1 METRIQEIAARGN
14 RNVKIGV
21 IPGHFATNHSHVNY
35 CVDMTRIKSFHRMA
49 KSAAAELAKPY
60 LTTTP
65 IDTIICLEGTE
76 MIGAFLANELA
87 QPGTCILNGGND
99 ISVITPETNANN
111 QMIFRDNTQKM
122 VWGKNILLLLSS
134 VSTGKTINRSLE
146 CLRYYSGGWW
156 ESPRFSA
163 PLGNPMASRSTR
175 SLQKR
180 ICPITRQAFPRNAR
194 CAKADKRSM
203 PSSTATAIRKFES
216 HPLSPDPRIPGLFPC
231 RREARQPIPTG
242 TPVPE
247 RAYTDKG

>member
-21 IPGHFATNHSHVNY
+21 IPGHFAPNHSHVNY

-146 CLRYYSGGWW
+146 CLRYYSGRLVGIAAIFSAIG
-156 ESPRFSA
+156 ESNGCLLYTSPSPRDCS
-163 PLGNPMASRSTR
+163 
-175 SLQKR
+175 
-180 ICPITRQAFPRNAR
+180 
-194 CAKADKRSM
+194 
-203 PSSTATAIRKFES
+203 
-216 HPLSPDPRIPGLFPC
+216 
-231 RREARQPIPTG
+231 
-242 TPVPE
+242 
-247 RAYTDKG
+247 